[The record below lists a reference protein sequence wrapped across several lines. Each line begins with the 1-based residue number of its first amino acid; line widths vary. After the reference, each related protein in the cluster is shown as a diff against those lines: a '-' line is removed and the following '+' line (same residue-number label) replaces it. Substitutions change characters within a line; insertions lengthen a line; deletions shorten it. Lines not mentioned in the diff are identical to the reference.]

1 MSNQVLRPCLDLFLY
16 NLKHFLAALT
26 MACLYGMAKNSQIQP
41 CMLSGMP
48 ALLISLLIYVF
59 ISTAKIRKKCFTNR
73 FQTFKVCT
81 DLTSTEKKTNIKLY
95 AHRFVHVSHA
105 CGLGVIREPIYH

>member
-1 MSNQVLRPCLDLFLY
+1 
-16 NLKHFLAALT
+16 

-81 DLTSTEKKTNIKLY
+81 DLTSTEKRQILNYMHIDLY
-95 AHRFVHVSHA
+95 TFLMHVGWGGKGTDISLISLFCRMHQTLPTA
-105 CGLGVIREPIYH
+105 LY

>member
-1 MSNQVLRPCLDLFLY
+1 
-16 NLKHFLAALT
+16 

-81 DLTSTEKKTNIKLY
+81 DLTSTEKRQILNYMHIDLY
-95 AHRFVHVSHA
+95 TFLMHVWVGGGKGTDISLISLFCRMHQTLPSA
-105 CGLGVIREPIYH
+105 LY

>member
-1 MSNQVLRPCLDLFLY
+1 M
-16 NLKHFLAALT
+16 T

-59 ISTAKIRKKCFTNR
+59 ISTAKIRKKNASPIG
-73 FQTFKVCT
+73 FKR
-81 DLTSTEKKTNIKLY
+81 LKFALI
-95 AHRFVHVSHA
+95 
-105 CGLGVIREPIYH
+105 